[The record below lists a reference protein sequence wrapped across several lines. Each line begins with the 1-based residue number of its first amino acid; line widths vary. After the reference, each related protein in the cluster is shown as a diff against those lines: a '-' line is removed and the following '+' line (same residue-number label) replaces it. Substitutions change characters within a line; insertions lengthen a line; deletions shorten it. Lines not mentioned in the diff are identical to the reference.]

1 MSNAKDI
8 TMKLAD
14 VADDL
19 AKEAH
24 DEWESLGKD

>member
-14 VADDL
+14 VTSDL
-19 AKEAH
+19 AKKAH
-24 DEWESLGKD
+24 DEWEALGED